1 MSRLDFERSFL
12 GYILFGFLKVI
23 GISVFLFMEADRIL
37 EINPDNRIW
46 TVLRTAWA
54 SDHDRVKE
62 IAEVLYDQALLI
74 EEFPISDRLPV
85 PRRWPVFWLPDLNHS
100 LISTIRIPLCP

>member
-74 EEFPISDRLPV
+74 EGFPISDPIAYSKKV
-85 PRRWPVFWLPDLNHS
+85 AS
-100 LISTIRIPLCP
+100 LLAA

>member
-1 MSRLDFERSFL
+1 MTATFQVKTVMAESLVSIGDSAIF
-12 GYILFGFLKVI
+12 VI
-23 GISVFLFMEADRIL
+23 YMNSSGFMEADRIL
-37 EINPDNRIW
+37 EINPDNRIR

-74 EEFPISDRLPV
+74 EGFPISDPIAYSKKV
-85 PRRWPVFWLPDLNHS
+85 AS
-100 LISTIRIPLCP
+100 LLAA